1 MTLLYYAFLHSVEF
15 YVILLTVAALVVG
28 LLARPSQKGPAE
40 TSFAT
45 GILGYDPDPTP
56 RVEVSCL
63 SDGTVAIRRCGLQ
76 GLTESATVALAIT
89 RIGFDL
95 AVEERVT
102 PGLSSGQEVNTAT
115 FLLPGLAMER
125 YHVKYNSDPYSIFLS
140 FALHNRPGMK
150 FSRVF
155 PA

>member
-1 MTLLYYAFLHSVEF
+1 M
-15 YVILLTVAALVVG
+15 ILFTVAALVVG
-28 LLARPSQKGPAE
+28 LLAKPSHKGPAE

-45 GILGYDPDPTP
+45 GMLGYDPDLTP

-63 SDGTVAIRRCGLQ
+63 SDGTVAIRRCGLS
-76 GLTESATVALAIT
+76 GLTDSASVALAIT

-95 AVEERVT
+95 SFEERVT

-115 FLLPGLAMER
+115 FLLPGLASER
-125 YHVKYNSDPYSIFLS
+125 YHVKYNSDPYSTFLS

-150 FSRVF
+150 FDRVF